1 MARKSQIPG
10 STGTGGYAPN
20 EDAPTRDERDEANRF
35 VCQDAADYKRN
46 RDPLSAWIRA
56 TKPSRTDRRP
66 KRVWGRGRR

>member
-20 EDAPTRDERDEANRF
+20 EDAPTRERDEAKKV
-35 VCQDAADYKRN
+35 VCQDEANYKRN

-56 TKPSRTDRRP
+56 KPSRNDRKL
-66 KRVWGRGRR
+66 KRSWGRGRR